1 MKMFVSPVEKKSR
14 GPWMKSVASQPPE
27 RLFMDDNTNI
37 TTKVIEAT

>member
-27 RLFMDDNTNI
+27 RVLDDMTNT
-37 TTKVIEAT
+37 TTTVIEAT